1 MEGKH
6 RVFAWLLVQN
16 KLLTADKL
24 LARNWP
30 CNPICPLCDQ
40 VEETA
45 AHICLH
51 CVFAQKVWLLI
62 HTGTAGLVPLPPPDA
77 SLEIWWNDLVRAA
90 TKEDRRK
97 LATLMIYTAWNLWK
111 EWNRRVFDQVAMQP
125 MAVLSLIKEEI
136 KLRIVACG
144 QELLPNGGL

>member
-1 MEGKH
+1 
-6 RVFAWLLVQN
+6 
-16 KLLTADKL
+16 
-24 LARNWP
+24 
-30 CNPICPLCDQ
+30 
-40 VEETA
+40 
-45 AHICLH
+45 
-51 CVFAQKVWLLI
+51 
-62 HTGTAGLVPLPPPDA
+62 VPLPPPDA